1 MPKIL
6 LSDDDVQLCNV
17 IKGWLLLDNH
27 NVEMVHNGSD
37 ALERL
42 KISEYDLIVL
52 DLTMPLMNGIE
63 VLSRFRADGGIT
75 PVLLLT
81 GQDSIQ
87 DKERGFD
94 TGADDYLTKPFHG
107 KELTAR
113 IRALLR
119 RPPVY
124 TGNVLTFAYL
134 ALDRNNYAVIVD
146 GQKISLL
153 PKEFDLLE
161 FFMRNSNRVFA
172 PEAILTKVWA
182 ADSDATVDAVT
193 TCIKRLRRKID
204 VDGKPSLINTIRG
217 AGYKMEFLEDL

>member
-6 LSDDDVQLCNV
+6 LSDDDVQLCNI

-27 NVEMVHNGSD
+27 NVEMVHNGVE
-37 ALERL
+37 ALDRL
-42 KISEYDLIVL
+42 KISVYDLIVL
-52 DLTMPLMNGIE
+52 DLGMPEMGGME
-63 VLSRFRADGGIT
+63 VLASFRAQGGVT

-87 DKERGFD
+87 DKEKGFD
-94 TGADDYLTKPFHG
+94 AGADDYLTKPFHG
-107 KELTAR
+107 KELAAR

-119 RPPVY
+119 RPPAY
-124 TGNVLTFAYL
+124 TGTVLTFANL
-134 ALDRNNYAVIVD
+134 VLDRNAYAVVVE

-161 FFMRNSNRVFA
+161 FFMRNPNRVFA
-172 PEAILTKVWA
+172 PEAILNRVWA
-182 ADSDATVDAVT
+182 ADSEATVDAVT
-193 TCIKRLRRKID
+193 TCIKRLRKKID

-217 AGYKMEFLEDL
+217 AGYKLEFLE

>member
-6 LSDDDVQLCNV
+6 LADDDEQLCNV

-27 NVEMVHNGSD
+27 NIEMVHNGLD

-52 DLTMPLMNGIE
+52 DITMPMLDGMS
-63 VLSRFRADGGIT
+63 VLSRFRAEGGAT
-75 PVLLLT
+75 PILMLT

-94 TGADDYLTKPFHG
+94 AGADDYLTKPFHG

-124 TGNVLTFAYL
+124 TGTVLSFANL
-134 ALDRNNYAVIVD
+134 TLDRNNYAVVLE
-146 GQKISLL
+146 GQKVSLL

-161 FFMRNSNRVFA
+161 FFMRNPNRVFA
-172 PEAILTKVWA
+172 PETILTRVWA
-182 ADSDATVDAVT
+182 ADSDATVEAVT
-193 TCIKRLRRKID
+193 TCIKRLRKKID
-204 VDGKPSLINTIRG
+204 VDGKPSLINTVRG
-217 AGYKMEFLEDL
+217 AGYKLEFLEEN